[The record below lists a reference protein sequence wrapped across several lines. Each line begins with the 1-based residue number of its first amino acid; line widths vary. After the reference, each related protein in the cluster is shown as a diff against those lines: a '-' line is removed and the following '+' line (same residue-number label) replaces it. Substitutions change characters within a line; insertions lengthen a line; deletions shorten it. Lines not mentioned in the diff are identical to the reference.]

1 MNVNWG
7 HIVLAYVFSICV
19 TAAAII
25 FNNAWLLAW
34 YLLLLVF
41 PKV

>member
-7 HIVLAYVFSICV
+7 HIVLSAVFSICV
-19 TAAAII
+19 TAAAIH

-41 PKV
+41 V